1 MPIYEYACNACSEVF
16 AFLKWANAADEDTA
30 CPKCGSKDIKKLISS
45 FSCSPTSDSGSTSG
59 GSFSGFSGG
68 G

>member
-1 MPIYEYACNACSEVF
+1 MPVYEYVCKKCSENF
-16 AFLKWANAADEDTA
+16 ALLQWTSEEEAETA
-30 CPKCGSKDIKKLISS
+30 CPRCGSKDIKKLISS
-45 FSCSPTSDSGSTSG
+45 FSCSPSADSGSPSG

>member
-1 MPIYEYACNACSEVF
+1 MPIYEYTCNVCEEIF
-16 AFLKWANAADEDTA
+16 ALLQRLEDQENTL
-30 CPKCGSKDIKKLISS
+30 CPKCGSKDVKKLVSS
-45 FSCSPTSDSGSTSG
+45 FSCSASADSGSSSG

>member
-1 MPIYEYACNACSEVF
+1 MPIYEYSCNTCSEIF
-16 AFLKWANAADEDTA
+16 AFLKWANATDEDTA
-30 CPKCGSKDIKKLISS
+30 CPKCGSKDIRKLLSS
-45 FSCSPTSDSGSTSG
+45 FSCSPGSDPGPSSG

>member
-1 MPIYEYACNACSEVF
+1 MPIYEYTCNACNEIF
-16 AFLKWANAADEDTA
+16 ALLKFTNTDEQDTA
-30 CPKCGSKDIKKLISS
+30 CPKCGSRDIKKMLSP
-45 FSCSPTSDSGSTSG
+45 FSCSSSSDSESSSG

>member
-1 MPIYEYACNACSEVF
+1 MPIYEYTCNACNEIF
-16 AFLKWANAADEDTA
+16 ALLKFANTDEQDTA
-30 CPKCGSKDIKKLISS
+30 CPKCGSRDIKKMLSF
-45 FSCSPTSDSGSTSG
+45 FSCSSSSDSGSSSG

>member
-1 MPIYEYACNACSEVF
+1 MPIYEYTCNACEEIF
-16 AFLKWANAADEDTA
+16 ALLQQAGDEEETA
-30 CPKCGSKDIKKLISS
+30 CPKCGSKNVKKLVSS
-45 FSCSPTSDSGSTSG
+45 FSCSSSADSGSSSG

>member
-1 MPIYEYACNACSEVF
+1 MPIYEYTCNACNEIF
-16 AFLKWANAADEDTA
+16 ALLKWGTSDDEESG

-45 FSCSPTSDSGSTSG
+45 FSCSSPGDSRPSSG

>member
-1 MPIYEYACNACSEVF
+1 MPIYEYTCNACEEIF
-16 AFLKWANAADEDTA
+16 ALLQRAEDREDTL
-30 CPKCGSKDIKKLISS
+30 CPKCGSKNVKKLVSS
-45 FSCSPTSDSGSTSG
+45 FSCSSSADQGSSSG

>member
-1 MPIYEYACNACSEVF
+1 MPIYEYTCNACNEIF
-16 AFLKWANAADEDTA
+16 ALLKWANADDEDTA
-30 CPKCGSKDIKKLISS
+30 CPKCGSKDVRKMISS
-45 FSCSPTSDSGSTSG
+45 FSCSSSADSGSSSD